1 LAEVKV
7 QKPKPTPIIS
17 PDKGEP
23 DKSFLERVGDTITGK
38 KKEERPV
45 YAMEKLE
52 RAKTPDWMRMKVATP
67 FNLWRKGTV
76 APIGSAIA
84 LAALAGTGAY
94 YGAPWVARKIR
105 ANVPDQLKPEM
116 SDEEIRKM
124 RNRMA
129 LLAALGV
136 GGLSVATNL
145 DMRNPWGSMVD
156 WNYGIKKAPA
166 SDKYGYER
174 HPLLKQAMLGDF
186 SNSAVMAQDII
197 PLDHAKEIIANDKY
211 LTSGQKAAIGT
222 IFDNTP
228 DRKGDVSMADIT
240 HGAIRSGLGFAG
252 GAVAGYALG
261 KIFAL
266 PASVTRAA
274 SVTGGLAGALR
285 SSGLIS

>member
-1 LAEVKV
+1 VADTLSQVK
-7 QKPKPTPIIS
+7 
-17 PDKGEP
+17 PDKTPTTPLISE
-23 DKSFLERVGDTITGK
+23 DKSTGQSDSFLDVLTGK
-38 KKEERPV
+38 NKGE
-45 YAMEKLE
+45 YSYDKLKN
-52 RAKTPDWMRMKVATP
+52 AKSSWLARRRIDAP
-67 FNLWRKGTV
+67 FNVWRKATI
-76 APIGSAIA
+76 APVGSAIA

-94 YGAPWVARKIR
+94 YGAPWVANKIR
-105 ANVPDQLKPEM
+105 EKVPDKFKPDM
-116 SDEEIRKM
+116 SEEEIKKM

-145 DMRNPWGSMVD
+145 DTRNPWGSMTN

-174 HPLLKQAMLGDF
+174 HPLLKQAMLGDWANQAIM
-186 SNSAVMAQDII
+186 SQDLI
-197 PLDHAKEIIANDKY
+197 PLDHAKEIVNNDKY

-228 DRKGDVSMADIT
+228 DRRGDVSMADIT

-274 SVTGGLAGALR
+274 SLTGGLAGALR

>member
-1 LAEVKV
+1 MAEIKI
-7 QKPKPTPIIS
+7 QKQKPTPIIS
-17 PDKGEP
+17 PDKG
-23 DKSFLERVGDTITGK
+23 GK
-38 KKEERPV
+38 RSGLDAVKDIFSGKPKDQ
-45 YAMEKLE
+45 YAMDVLNK
-52 RAKTPDWMRMKVATP
+52 AKSPAWMRMKVSTP
-67 FNLWRKGTV
+67 FKAYRKATV
-76 APIGSAIA
+76 APVGSAVA
-84 LAALAGTGAY
+84 LAALAGVGAY
-94 YGAPWVARKIR
+94 YGAPWVAKKVRE
-105 ANVPDQLKPEM
+105 NVPDKFKPEM
-116 SDEEIRKM
+116 SDEEITKM

-145 DMRNPWGSMVD
+145 DTRNPWGSMTD

-174 HPLLKQAMLGDF
+174 HPLLKQAMLSDW
-186 SNSAVMAQDII
+186 SNQAVMAQDII
-197 PLDHAKEIIANDKY
+197 PLDHAKEIVANDKY

-228 DRKGDVSMADIT
+228 DRTGDVSMADIT

-266 PASVTRAA
+266 PASITRAA